1 MADFDF
7 KIDGVEE
14 FQKAIKTVERKAPD
28 RILDKLDEEGRA
40 FVKAAKEN
48 TPDSGRKHNKKLKT
62 GWVTEPVEKIGK
74 GYQKGIRNKRPH
86 HHLVNNGHR
95 QVTESGKVIGWV
107 NGRFYTEETVAQE
120 ESGTNRR
127 LEEWLNEL
135 YEELS

>member
-28 RILDKLDEEGRA
+28 RILDKLDEEGRT
-40 FVKAAKEN
+40 FVKAAREN
-48 TPDSGRKHNKKLKT
+48 TPVGRTGKLKK
-62 GWVTEPVEKIGK
+62 GWKTEPVKKIGK
-74 GYQKGIRNKRPH
+74 GYQKGMRNKAPH